1 VYERAL
7 EVDFQNIGLWVKYAE
22 MEMRH
27 KFISHARN
35 IWERAIY
42 YMPRVDQFWY
52 KYSYMEEVL
61 GNYAAA
67 REIFSR
73 WMTWRP
79 EEKAWLAYLKFEERM
94 GELEN

>member
-1 VYERAL
+1 
-7 EVDFQNIGLWVKYAE
+7 

-27 KFISHARN
+27 KFINHARN
-35 IWERAIY
+35 IWERAIH

-61 GNYAAA
+61 GKYQSA
-67 REIFSR
+67 RDIFSR

-79 EEKAWLAYLKFEERM
+79 EEKAWMAFLKFEERM
-94 GELEN
+94 GDLTK